1 MSQANFTRELLQEAN
16 IDTTKS
22 VVTPLPLNLKLR
34 ADEGELFSDPE
45 KYRSLV
51 GKLNFLTNTRPD
63 LAFTV
68 QHLSQFLQN
77 PRVPHFQALNH
88 TLQYVASTAGL
99 GITLHA
105 TDQLVLQAFTDSDW
119 GACQDSRRSISGYVM
134 LLGKSPVSWK
144 SMKQGI
150 VSKSSVEAEYRA
162 MSNAASEITWLVCL
176 LEELGFT
183 NLKPVV
189 LHCDNQN
196 SIHISKNPVQHERT
210 KHIEIDVHFTRDKVL
225 EGLIQLSYIPSQS
238 QLADVC
244 TKILPSAQFNDLLF
258 KLGMTSEPS
267 LRGDVKYIQSQP
279 LDTDKCEE

>member
-1 MSQANFTRELLQEAN
+1 
-16 IDTTKS
+16 
-22 VVTPLPLNLKLR
+22 
-34 ADEGELFSDPE
+34 
-45 KYRSLV
+45 
-51 GKLNFLTNTRPD
+51 
-63 LAFTV
+63 
-68 QHLSQFLQN
+68 
-77 PRVPHFQALNH
+77 
-88 TLQYVASTAGL
+88 
-99 GITLHA
+99 
-105 TDQLVLQAFTDSDW
+105 
-119 GACQDSRRSISGYVM
+119 M

-144 SMKQGI
+144 SKKQGI
-150 VSKSSVEAEYRA
+150 VSKSSAEAEYRA
-162 MSNAASEITWLVCL
+162 MSNAASEITWLVRL